1 MLLRIR
7 LRACAMSGT
16 DVVYGTTF
24 FSFSARCTAGEPYCD
39 SGVHAGRPCPVI
51 GATCAVLSP
60 YAPTTQCPV
69 LTYSTVLCDIQYHPR
84 YHPTS
89 LLLDPRYHPTPVP
102 MEYKGIVAATPY
114 HSNARP
120 LIGSAPAAS
129 AWGRLTANHALRR
142 RYWYPA
148 IGLRARYA
156 KSGTELGYAATRH

>member
-1 MLLRIR
+1 MELSWYLINLASQQQGMMSAIILCTPFLMSDPPYAVSSITLHASNVVCSTDLVYHAIAYCTLSTTSTDLVCTMLLRIR

-69 LTYSTVLCDIQYHPR
+69 LTYSTVLCDIQY
-84 YHPTS
+84 
-89 LLLDPRYHPTPVP
+89 
-102 MEYKGIVAATPY
+102 
-114 HSNARP
+114 
-120 LIGSAPAAS
+120 
-129 AWGRLTANHALRR
+129 
-142 RYWYPA
+142 
-148 IGLRARYA
+148 
-156 KSGTELGYAATRH
+156 